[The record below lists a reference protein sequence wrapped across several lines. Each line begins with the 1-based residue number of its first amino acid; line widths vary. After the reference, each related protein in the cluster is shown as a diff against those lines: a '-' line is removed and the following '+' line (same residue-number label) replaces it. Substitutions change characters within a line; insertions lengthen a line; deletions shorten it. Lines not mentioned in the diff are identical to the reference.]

1 MGVGE
6 YEGGL
11 DALYTHR
18 LRESR
23 ESRARVSR
31 LESRVSLS
39 VNLSGVLRLGGEL
52 GVERSTR
59 PAIPRAGVVL
69 EPADQRVR
77 DPRISRYM
85 LSRVHGCDRARSKT
99 RMMRREKE
107 IGKGGGGRRPTHRG
121 ATVELGRG
129 GEIVI
134 IIVAMIQRGCGLSRC
149 LATPTRTAHPFAV
162 KFPPLFLHPPRSDW
176 T

>member
-39 VNLSGVLRLGGEL
+39 VNTSGVLRLGGEL

-59 PAIPRAGVVL
+59 PAIPRAG
-69 EPADQRVR
+69 
-77 DPRISRYM
+77 
-85 LSRVHGCDRARSKT
+85 G
-99 RMMRREKE
+99 
-107 IGKGGGGRRPTHRG
+107 RG
-121 ATVELGRG
+121 AGAR
-129 GEIVI
+129 
-134 IIVAMIQRGCGLSRC
+134 
-149 LATPTRTAHPFAV
+149 
-162 KFPPLFLHPPRSDW
+162 
-176 T
+176 